1 MGLHDVEYFGQ
12 NNRTMR
18 AGFDLSCSATT
29 PYAAAFTL
37 SEKYGEYVP
46 YDVSAS
52 SYTITL
58 PAVPYDGMTFHF
70 SDVKG
75 GGAFTLTVDGNGKN
89 INDAAT
95 LPLSGAVPFRQR
107 KLRYSS
113 ATGVGQWIVIGG
125 IG

>member
-37 SEKYGEYVP
+37 SEKYGEYIP
-46 YDVSAS
+46 FDVSGAGGGF
-52 SYTITL
+52 TITL
-58 PAVPYDGMTFHF
+58 PASPYDGMTFHF
-70 SDVKG
+70 SEVKG
-75 GGAFTLTVDGNGKN
+75 SSNALTVDGNGKN
-89 INDAAT
+89 INGAST
-95 LPLSGAVPFRQR
+95 LSMAVAYQQR
-107 KLRYSS
+107 KIRYSS

-125 IG
+125 I